1 MDAIFVG
8 REAELVDLD
17 ALVRRAATQ
26 APAVALVEAPAGV
39 GKSAV
44 LDRFIAR
51 TKDALVV
58 RVSGDEAESAIAF
71 GVYDQLL
78 ARLPADAPSGA
89 VPNDRR
95 PTSAGVR
102 GDLQATRDALRDRL
116 HERAAGADQRCV
128 VLVVDDAHFADRPS
142 LTAIGYALRRMPD

>member
-26 APAVALVEAPAGV
+26 APAVALIEAPAGV

-44 LDRFIAR
+44 LDQFIAR
-51 TKDALVV
+51 TRDALLV

-89 VPNDRR
+89 WPDRPPADVRRSPWRPAGDRR
-95 PTSAGVR
+95 RPPRSAARCR
-102 GDLQATRDALRDRL
+102 G
-116 HERAAGADQRCV
+116 
-128 VLVVDDAHFADRPS
+128 
-142 LTAIGYALRRMPD
+142 

>member
-51 TKDALVV
+51 TTDALVV
-58 RVSGDEAESAIAF
+58 RVSGDESEAAIAF

-78 ARLPADAPSGA
+78 ARLPADVPSGRG
-89 VPNDRR
+89 PTDSRCSSNSCGKKRR
-95 PTSAGVR
+95 TCSVWIRRASASTRRSRAWGSTR
-102 GDLQATRDALRDRL
+102 SWALSCATASSPRSA
-116 HERAAGADQRCV
+116 
-128 VLVVDDAHFADRPS
+128 
-142 LTAIGYALRRMPD
+142 